1 MPALSVRPARLLL
14 VVMLALTVTACASV
28 SSLEAPEVRVTGLTM
43 LEAEPGSMEQRFL
56 VSLRLTN
63 PNNRSIVIDG
73 LDFELD
79 INDRRL
85 ARGVAGERFELP
97 RLGEADTSVV
107 VTTSLF
113 DVLRQVM
120 ALGNKR
126 DGGLDYRLRGRLHL
140 GSGLVR
146 TLPFDHRGRLAP

>member
-1 MPALSVRPARLLL
+1 MPAFTARPARLLML
-14 VVMLALTVTACASV
+14 VMLALTLSACASV
-28 SSLEAPEVRVTGLTM
+28 SSLEAPEVQVTGLTL

-79 INDRRL
+79 VNDRRL
-85 ARGVAGERFELP
+85 ARGVTGERFELP
-97 RLGEADTSVV
+97 RLGEAHTNVIVS
-107 VTTSLF
+107 TSLF

-120 ALGNKR
+120 ALGSR
-126 DGGLDYRLRGRLHL
+126 REGTLDYRLRGRLHL

-146 TLPFDHRGRLAP
+146 TLPFDHRGQLTP